1 MLSAEFQFGN
11 QCTLAKTSDD
21 PMGILFP
28 RFGNFQMRLKN
39 RSIRDIF
46 HTPVP
51 IKVFRFS
58 RLLRTFALAF
68 TGSLKGIRNR
78 VKLIVTPSNV
88 KNRRVCQHPRDA

>member
-39 RSIRDIF
+39 QSIRDIL

-51 IKVFRFS
+51 IKVFRYS
-58 RLLRTFALAF
+58 DLLVTFTLAF
-68 TGSLKGIRNR
+68 RGPLKAFGTASNR
-78 VKLIVTPSNV
+78 LWQLPT
-88 KNRRVCQHPRDA
+88 